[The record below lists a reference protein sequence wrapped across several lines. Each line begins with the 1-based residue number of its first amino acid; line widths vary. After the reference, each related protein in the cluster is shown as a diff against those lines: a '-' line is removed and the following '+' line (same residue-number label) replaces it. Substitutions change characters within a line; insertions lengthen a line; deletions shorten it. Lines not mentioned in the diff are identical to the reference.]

1 MFLRFMQAG
10 FGTVILVTAVPAVAA
25 EVGQTAPVVVTAN
38 RVAQTADQTLASV
51 TVIDRTEIER
61 RQATSLPDLLRGV
74 PGLDVTSNGPHG
86 KLSSI
91 FMRGT
96 ESNHTLVLID
106 GLEVNSP
113 FGGAT
118 SIEFLPL
125 SAIERIE
132 IVRGPRSSLYGSE
145 AIGGVIQIFTRRGGG
160 PTQLQLEAG
169 AGAHQ
174 QRQYAGAVS
183 GESGRARYSLSAGY
197 SESEGINTCEGSF
210 SAGCFTFEPDHDGY
224 RNGSWSARAGYRMS
238 QTLDVEAHALHSEG
252 HTEFDGGFANET
264 DFREQV
270 LGVRLQW
277 RASDSWTSTLHLGET
292 RDERQNLAGGAHAS
306 FTDSRRE
313 SVTLQNDVLV
323 GDHHRLVFGAEY
335 QDDRIEA
342 SSDFTRTG
350 RYNRALFGQWQS
362 RVGTHDLIFGLR
374 HDDNEQFGGET
385 TGQLAWGR
393 DFAHDLRL
401 RASVGTAFVA
411 PTFNDL
417 YFPAFPPFFFPNPDL
432 DPETSVS
439 YEVGVSQGR
448 DWGRWEVSLYYSEID
463 DLITFDAAEATALNF
478 DEAQILGLDASV
490 HATLRGWD
498 VGLGLSLLEPE
509 VKSAGDDSREGN
521 LLPRR
526 AEQSLQLDLDRR
538 FGRFA
543 FGLTGLAQGR
553 RFDDAA
559 NSIRLGGY
567 GVIHLRAAWF
577 LNPQWTLRAKLENAL
592 GRDYERVNGFEVEEQ
607 AAYVSVTWRPAA
619 GG

>member
-1 MFLRFMQAG
+1 MFLRFMPAG
-10 FGTVILVTAVPAVAA
+10 LGAVAVVAAVSPQATA

-125 SAIERIE
+125 SAIDRIE

-197 SESEGINTCEGSF
+197 SESEGINACEGSF

-224 RNGSWSARAGYRMS
+224 RNSSWSARAGYRMS

-277 RASDSWTSTLHLGET
+277 RASDIWTSTLHLGET
-292 RDERQNLAGGAHAS
+292 RDER
-306 FTDSRRE
+306 
-313 SVTLQNDVLV
+313 
-323 GDHHRLVFGAEY
+323 
-335 QDDRIEA
+335 
-342 SSDFTRTG
+342 
-350 RYNRALFGQWQS
+350 
-362 RVGTHDLIFGLR
+362 
-374 HDDNEQFGGET
+374 
-385 TGQLAWGR
+385 
-393 DFAHDLRL
+393 
-401 RASVGTAFVA
+401 
-411 PTFNDL
+411 
-417 YFPAFPPFFFPNPDL
+417 
-432 DPETSVS
+432 
-439 YEVGVSQGR
+439 
-448 DWGRWEVSLYYSEID
+448 
-463 DLITFDAAEATALNF
+463 
-478 DEAQILGLDASV
+478 
-490 HATLRGWD
+490 
-498 VGLGLSLLEPE
+498 
-509 VKSAGDDSREGN
+509 
-521 LLPRR
+521 
-526 AEQSLQLDLDRR
+526 
-538 FGRFA
+538 
-543 FGLTGLAQGR
+543 
-553 RFDDAA
+553 
-559 NSIRLGGY
+559 
-567 GVIHLRAAWF
+567 
-577 LNPQWTLRAKLENAL
+577 
-592 GRDYERVNGFEVEEQ
+592 
-607 AAYVSVTWRPAA
+607 
-619 GG
+619 